1 MSIEKLGLEVFELA
15 LDEVDFPVNVV
26 DPFPEESHLLTVES
40 LCVFPHYIFYLH
52 SLEELLDLL

>member
-15 LDEVDFPVNVV
+15 LDEVDFPVNVL

-52 SLEELLDLL
+52 SL